1 MERFR
6 PYYHYLRQVRMPL
19 VVSILCGL
27 IYGASSGAGL
37 PLMLNYV
44 FPKIFPSETPGPG
57 AVTPEAL
64 TAGQIALVAMWLP
77 CVFLVRG
84 LADYANVYLL
94 QYAGTRVLEAIRLD
108 YFRKLQVLPLAF
120 FQKRSTGDLISRG
133 IADTSQLQVA
143 LVNVTNDLIK
153 QPATLVF
160 ALGSVAYL
168 AFRERGLAM
177 VLVTLAMVPLC
188 VLPIRFIGK
197 KIVRR
202 AARVQEELGSLSG
215 RMSENLSAIREVRAF
230 GLEDYEANRFS
241 VTTRALIK
249 AQMKVVKYQRAL
261 NPLIEVVSAV
271 GISITFVYAYH
282 AGVTLEHF
290 VPLVGALFICYDPI
304 KKLGMVNTE
313 LKRGGAALDRLE
325 VVFNEPVSIADPAQP
340 VPVAKLRGELAFE
353 NVTFHYGPDTPAL
366 TDVDVRVPPG
376 TVCAL
381 VGPTGAGKSTFANLV
396 PRFYDVTA
404 GRVTLDGIDVR
415 AMRLADLRS
424 NIALVSQDPVL
435 FNDTIANNILLSRP
449 GATRS
454 EVEQAA
460 KDAFAHEFIIEKEK
474 GYDTIIGE
482 RGQSLSGGQRQ
493 RLALARAFLRNAP
506 VLILDEATS
515 ALDAQTEEQVQ
526 QALSRLVRGKTVLII
541 AHRFSTIRDATMIL
555 VFQAGR
561 IVASGD
567 HATLH
572 RTNELYHMLYETQ
585 RAGGKI

>member
-1 MERFR
+1 MQRFR
-6 PYYHYLRQVRMPL
+6 PYYRYLSQVKLPL
-19 VVSILCGL
+19 AASILCG
-27 IYGASSGAGL
+27 IFYGASSGAGL

-44 FPKIFPSETPGPG
+44 FPKVFAS
-57 AVTPEAL
+57 
-64 TAGQIALVAMWLP
+64 TAADAAEVAPLEGWQIALVAAWLP
-77 CVFLVRG
+77 LVFLVRG

-94 QYAGTRVLEAIRLD
+94 QFAGTRVLEAIRLD
-108 YFRKLQVLPLAF
+108 YFKKLQVLPLAF

-160 ALGSVAYL
+160 AISAVVFLAY
-168 AFRERGLAM
+168 REQGVAM
-177 VLVTLAMVPLC
+177 VLASLAVVPVC

-230 GLEDYEANRFS
+230 GLEDYEARRFS
-241 VTTRALIK
+241 TTTRALIK

-261 NPLIEVVSAV
+261 NPMIEFVSAV
-271 GISITFVYAYH
+271 GVSITFIYAYRV
-282 AGVTLEHF
+282 GVTLEAF
-290 VPLVGALFICYDPI
+290 IPVVGALFMCYDPI

-313 LKRGGAALDRLE
+313 LKRGSAALDRLE
-325 VVFNEPVSIADPAQP
+325 VVFNEPVDIADPTEPTA
-340 VPVAKLRGELAFE
+340 VGRLRGEIVFE
-353 NVTFHYGPDTPAL
+353 NVTFHYGPETPAL
-366 TDVDVRVPPG
+366 SNVDVHIPQG

-396 PRFYDVTA
+396 PRFYDA
-404 GRVTLDGIDVR
+404 SEGRVTIDGVDVR
-415 AMRLADLRS
+415 AMRLADLRR

-449 GATRS
+449 DATRAQI
-454 EVEQAA
+454 EQAA
-460 KDAFAHEFIIEKEK
+460 KDAFAHEFILEKEH

-506 VLILDEATS
+506 ILILDEATS
-515 ALDAQTEEQVQ
+515 ALDAQTEEQIQ
-526 QALSRLVRGKTVLII
+526 QALSRLVVGKTVLII
-541 AHRFSTIRDATMIL
+541 AHRFSTIRDATKIL
-555 VFQAGR
+555 VFHGGR

-572 RTNELYHMLYETQ
+572 RGNDLYRTLYETQ
-585 RAGGKI
+585 QTGAKV